1 MIKKDLDLNEMWP
14 DLGGFFFFFFS
25 SEKLKVC

>member
-14 DLGGFFFFFFS
+14 DLGGFFFFFS